1 MAQSSLL
8 VLPGLASPVGD
19 LIPKGSFS
27 CYGTFD
33 PLGGRSKQGNAGSK
47 NLLTCGVR
55 ADFQVSSL
63 LKSFLMKALAKSS
76 GGLPSKLTCTGRTEA
91 ALCLPASS
99 FSLGSAIA
107 SLTLQSAGSEE
118 QTAGDLSLSPG
129 SPPTLQSLSFLAGPN
144 GRTSI

>member
-1 MAQSSLL
+1 MLL
-8 VLPGLASPVGD
+8 ISAPRASKSCGD

-27 CYGTFD
+27 CYGTFA

-47 NLLTCGVR
+47 NLLTCGIPT
-55 ADFQVSSL
+55 DFQVSSL
-63 LKSFLMKALAKSS
+63 LKCFLMKALAKSS

-91 ALCLPASS
+91 ALCLPAPS
-99 FSLGSAIA
+99 FSLGSAVA

-118 QTAGDLSLSPG
+118 QTPGDLSLSPG
-129 SPPTLQSLSFLAGPN
+129 SPPTLQSPSFLAEPN

>member
-1 MAQSSLL
+1 MSL
-8 VLPGLASPVGD
+8 VSAPRASKSLGD
-19 LIPKGSFS
+19 LIPKGFFS
-27 CYGTFD
+27 CYDTFT

-47 NLLTCGVR
+47 NLLTCGILV
-55 ADFQVSSL
+55 DFQVSSL

-91 ALCLPASS
+91 ALCLPAPS
-99 FSLGSAIA
+99 FFLDSALT

-118 QTAGDLSLSPG
+118 QTARELSLSPG
-129 SPPTLQSLSFLAGPN
+129 SLPPLQSLSFLTGPK